1 MQVGPKYCSL
11 ALAPWVNKHTIKGG
25 IGNSTSNQYMD
36 PRNYNTNPN
45 FHWEGNT
52 DGAALAGQNTPS
64 DILMSDIII
73 QQSI

>member
-45 FHWEGNT
+45 FHWKGT
-52 DGAALAGQNTPS
+52 LMVLLWQVRTPPL
-64 DILMSDIII
+64 IY
-73 QQSI
+73 